1 MEKYNLKKL
10 LPVVKAFLFLPP
22 PALHLHLDADCVHV
36 SSGLIVGSA
45 GLAGWEEKEIA
56 FSFLFFFL
64 HDAMWRG
71 HRGHGVVWSRSPA
84 KTHKKKFHLRGPGR
98 VSYLTSD
105 VRHSKIDSC
114 ARTLNGGGPEIAS
127 YAVLW
132 QRAARRGTAR
142 RAPTKETFALTPH
155 KEMQRFSRRTMEG
168 ASDTWSE
175 HLDCRHT
182 HTRTHAFLSS

>member
-22 PALHLHLDADCVHV
+22 GLTFTPGRRLCSCIEWAH
-36 SSGLIVGSA
+36 SGLGWA
-45 GLAGWEEKEIA
+45 GRLGGKGNCLF
-56 FSFLFFFL
+56 FSFFF

-71 HRGHGVVWSRSPA
+71 HRGHGVVWSRAPA

-132 QRAARRGTAR
+132 QRAARR
-142 RAPTKETFALTPH
+142 APTKETFALTPH

-182 HTRTHAFLSS
+182 HTRFSF